1 MDGWMHGGVY
11 YVVHFCFSLIFPFL
25 QFCLFSFPPRHS
37 LSLSPP
43 AACFFCSALWS
54 LLVLLF
60 PAVLHARLLGIMH
73 KLITMLILMLI
84 PMLMTTMKM
93 IAMFY
98 SSALH
103 ALVDALVVPMHSWA
117 LSTGE
122 SPVNLQLVIFGAS
135 PQNTSF

>member
-1 MDGWMHGGVY
+1 
-11 YVVHFCFSLIFPFL
+11 
-25 QFCLFSFPPRHS
+25 
-37 LSLSPP
+37 
-43 AACFFCSALWS
+43 
-54 LLVLLF
+54 
-60 PAVLHARLLGIMH
+60 MH
-73 KLITMLILMLI
+73 KLIIMLILMLI

-122 SPVNLQLVIFGAS
+122 SPVNLQLLIFGAS